1 MKTNLSQLEKTSSNA
16 ATNTQNPTLQDN
28 LRSLRLT
35 YLLEN
40 ALQAA
45 EQAAGN
51 GKGHLQYLQELIAG
65 EVALRHDR
73 SVQRRIHDARF
84 PVTKTMAGWDWNWP
98 TKINRMQVEHLLQ
111 LDFIDT
117 CTNVIFAG
125 PTGTGKSHL
134 AIALGYAACLRGH
147 SVLFAAAIDV
157 VNRLSAA
164 ESSRQLARELKHY
177 QSPRLLLIDE
187 LGYLPL
193 DKRGAEL
200 LFQVITKRYERGSII
215 VTTNIAFKDWPRIF
229 AGDATM
235 TSALLDRLLHHAQPV
250 VIEGE
255 SYRSAK
261 RKTVSSHSER

>member
-1 MKTNLSQLEKTSSNA
+1 MTPNA
-16 ATNTQNPTLQDN
+16 TLRDN
-28 LRSLRLT
+28 LLSLRLS

-40 ALQAA
+40 AASAA

-51 GKGHLQYLQELIAG
+51 GSGHLQYLQELIAG

-73 SVQRRIHDARF
+73 SVQRRIRDARF
-84 PVTKTMAGWDWNWP
+84 PVIKTMAGWDWNWP
-98 TKINRMQVEHLLQ
+98 KVNRMQVEHLLE
-111 LDFIDT
+111 LDFINT
-117 CTNVIFAG
+117 CSNVVFAG
-125 PTGTGKSHL
+125 PTGVGKSHL

-157 VNRLSAA
+157 VNRLSVA
-164 ESSRQLARELKHY
+164 ESNHQLAREIKRY
-177 QSPRLLLIDE
+177 QSPQILLIDE

-215 VTTNIAFKDWPRIF
+215 ITTNIAFKDWPRIF

-250 VIEGE
+250 IIEGD

-261 RKTVSSHSER
+261 RK